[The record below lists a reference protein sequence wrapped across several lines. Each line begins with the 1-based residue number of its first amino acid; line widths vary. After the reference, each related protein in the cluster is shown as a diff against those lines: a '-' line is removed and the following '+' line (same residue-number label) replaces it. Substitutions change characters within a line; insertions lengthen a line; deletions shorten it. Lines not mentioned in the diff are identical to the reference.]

1 MKKSNIELANKLG
14 AEDVCELINL
24 FADRIDIYIG
34 MSPLNVL
41 RSAELDDESPCV
53 MNGTTIQINTEWAFT
68 DEVIPVKDWTV

>member
-1 MKKSNIELANKLG
+1 MKKTNIELANKLSN
-14 AEDVCELINL
+14 DDMCELIHL

-41 RSAELDDESPCV
+41 RSAELDNENPCV

-68 DEVIPVKDWTV
+68 EEVIPFVKES